1 MITYSH
7 KHLKRRIMAINESNY
22 EFLKDIES
30 LGYTLQ
36 ATSSSGGWN
45 KLHLLEEGQRVNYQ
59 QFRSESYNQRI
70 KDVREH
76 IAGTSK
82 DGIKTDSYLYYA
94 TQGLL
99 LKAVAHTL
107 ATDRPEGVIAHHIKA
122 KFDSATNHILDKEL
136 QVYGKSV
143 HEFTSNLTGVKYPS
157 AVHEKNI
164 LVKQI
169 EAMGCD
175 LQVKSSQGVALR
187 IYVVDSKKATI
198 GYANTKS
205 SEDGQTRSVDDV
217 MARIEGRDR
226 ISDEKID
233 RTLMNALKEA
243 RAIALVDAYQN
254 NTMTKPEMLSIA
266 KTFDE
271 QSKIYLQ
278 DRLTMKGIDTAKFQS
293 DLKEV
298 KTVKHKNKM

>member
-1 MITYSH
+1 
-7 KHLKRRIMAINESNY
+7 MAINESNY
-22 EFLKDIES
+22 EFLNDIDS

-45 KLHLLEEGQRVNYQ
+45 RLYLLEEGQRVIYQ
-59 QFRSESYNQRI
+59 QFRNESYNQRI

-143 HEFTSNLTGVKYPS
+143 HEFTSNLTGVKYPA
-157 AVHEKNI
+157 AVHEKNL

-187 IYVVDSKKATI
+187 IYVVDLKKAPI

-217 MARIEGRDR
+217 MARIEGRER

-271 QSKIYLQ
+271 QSKLYLQ
-278 DRLTMKGIDTAKFQS
+278 DRLTMKGIDTAKFQN
-293 DLKEV
+293 DLKEA

>member
-1 MITYSH
+1 MSIT
-7 KHLKRRIMAINESNY
+7 ESNY
-22 EFLKDIES
+22 EFIKDIES

-59 QFRSESYNQRI
+59 QFRNESYNQRI

-107 ATDRPEGVIAHHIKA
+107 ATDRPEGVLAHHIKA

-157 AVHEKNI
+157 AVHEKSL

-169 EAMGCD
+169 EAMGYD
-175 LQVKSSQGVALR
+175 LHVKTSEGVALR
-187 IYVVDSKKATI
+187 IHVVDSKKAPI

-217 MARIEGRDR
+217 MARIEGRER

-233 RTLMNALKEA
+233 RMLMNALKEA
-243 RAIALVDAYQN
+243 RAIALVDAYQK

-271 QSKIYLQ
+271 QSKLYLQ
-278 DRLTMKGIDTAKFQS
+278 DRLAMKGIDTAKFQN
-293 DLKEV
+293 DLKEA